1 MGMEMDQRGIQIFGV
16 VVALAG
22 AMMLA
27 LHGCKPAANTSG
39 RPDSALIFPAANR
52 PVPETSGTQF
62 STEVIRDEAGE
73 ARKVMDWAAIT
84 PGMTVA
90 DIGAGEGY
98 YTVRLAVRVGTKG
111 RVLAQD
117 INRGALERLGL
128 RIDRERL
135 DNVAIKEGA
144 IDDARLPDGSFD
156 RVFMVHMFHEV
167 TEPYAL
173 LWRMWP
179 ALNKGG
185 QVIVVDRDLPGSEHG
200 LDPKIL
206 FCEFEATGYKLL
218 EFAEQPEVGGYF
230 ARFAATG
237 VRPKPEKIKRCGKQ

>member
-1 MGMEMDQRGIQIFGV
+1 M
-16 VVALAG
+16 LWTAG
-22 AMMLA
+22 AVLLA
-27 LHGCKPAANTSG
+27 LHGCKPVQQNDG
-39 RPDSALIFPAANR
+39 RPESALAFPAANR
-52 PVPETSGTQF
+52 PVPDPNSTQF
-62 STEVIRDEAGE
+62 STETEREEAGE
-73 ARKVMDWAAIT
+73 ARKVMDWAAIA

-117 INRGALERLGL
+117 INPGALERLGQ

-135 DNVAIKEGA
+135 DNVSIKTGS
-144 IDDARLPDGSFD
+144 IDDPNLPDNSFD

-173 LWRMWP
+173 LWRLRP
-179 ALNKGG
+179 ALTKGG
-185 QVIVVDRDLPGSEHG
+185 QVIVVDRDLPGSQHG

-218 EFAEQPEVGGYF
+218 EFTEQPAVGGYF
-230 ARFAATG
+230 ARFEAAG
-237 VRPKPEKIKRCGKQ
+237 KRPSPEAIKACGKR